1 MGTLRQAALT
11 DTGAIPLYGLKRLWS
26 RVLGNASEVSTE
38 EAQRD
43 RIVLSMAGVGLEE
56 ALVYLHRERP
66 SFDAFERWILDAAG
80 TAIDAAAMARF
91 NQAVVGTA
99 VELVHGAPAG
109 PLDDQALRQFSA
121 DGYIVLRGAITPDE
135 ARDSAALLW
144 ATIGADPEDP
154 ASWDRPHP
162 LRHNIMVQRFRG
174 EPFERNRR
182 SLRIRGAFEQL
193 YGRRDIWPSVDRL
206 GFNPPTPEASVAA
219 PARLHWDV
227 ELRRPVPFLLQG
239 VIYLNDV
246 ASDQGAFSCVPGF
259 HLRLADWLR
268 TLPPGSDPQTQD
280 LDALGRVYVP
290 GRAGDMVIWHQALP
304 HGASRNSSGVPR
316 LVQYFT
322 YLPLPSRS

>member
-26 RVLGNASEVSTE
+26 RALGNASEVSTE

-80 TAIDAAAMARF
+80 AAIDAAAMEHF
-91 NQAVVGTA
+91 NRVAVGGAGVQL
-99 VELVHGAPAG
+99 EDGAPAG
-109 PLDDQALRQFSA
+109 PLTGEDLRHFNEH
-121 DGYIVLRGAITPDE
+121 GYVVLRGAISPED
-135 ARDSAALLW
+135 ARTSAALLW
-144 ATIGADPEDP
+144 ETIGADPDDP
-154 ASWDRPHP
+154 ASWHRPHP
-162 LRHNIMVQRFRG
+162 LRQNIMVQRFRG

-182 SLRIRGAFEQL
+182 SPRIRGAFEQL
-193 YGRRDIWPSVDRL
+193 YGRRDIWPIVDRL
-206 GFNPPTPEASVAA
+206 GFNPPTAAEAVAA

-227 ELRRPVPFLLQG
+227 ELDRPVSFLLQG
-239 VIYLNDV
+239 LIYLNDV
-246 ASDQGAFSCVPGF
+246 GPDQGAFTCVPGF
-259 HLRLADWLR
+259 QHRLDDWLR
-268 TLPPGSDPQTQD
+268 TLPKGVDPHALD
-280 LDALGRVYVP
+280 LDALGRIHVP

-304 HGASRNSSGVPR
+304 HGASRNTSDRPR

-322 YLPLPSRS
+322 YLPFT